1 MIIQKNDQLFTH
13 YKILKI
19 PAFMQSHK
27 ETWEFYHCWQFVLP
41 DDSCDK
47 LDYKQYL
54 SCLSVIILLFPEINT
69 LKFIFGK
76 ERRILKITLF
86 IEQSIFFQTIG
97 VLRDIYICID
107 LYINIYIHTYPHM
120 CIYIR
125 VCVYISGT
133 PVAVALNLQRM
144 EFFLWHGLFVFLSK
158 W

>member
-97 VLRDIYICID
+97 VLRDIYIYMYRSIYKHIYT
-107 LYINIYIHTYPHM
+107 YISTHVHIYTCV

-125 VCVYISGT
+125 HTCSCCSKSPKDGILLVAWFVCI
-133 PVAVALNLQRM
+133 
-144 EFFLWHGLFVFLSK
+144 FI
-158 W
+158 